1 MTHGNE
7 AEEAARVVAA
17 EWQQVLA
24 YGNDLVD
31 PAVPRAAYAQPRLR
45 ELHPAVSHGTLFLSR
60 CTKLPGSFVP
70 VVYRKVEG
78 GYQVDAHGIGSLGE
92 VDTVEEAFA
101 LVVANLPEGC
111 GPAVI
116 GTADDVPS

>member
-1 MTHGNE
+1 MTRA
-7 AEEAARVVAA
+7 AEIVAA
-17 EWQQVLA
+17 QWQQVLA
-24 YGNDLVD
+24 YDESVVD
-31 PAVPRAAYAQPRLR
+31 SVMVRAAYAQPRLR

-116 GTADDVPS
+116 STADDVPS